1 MPDPEADPTSD
12 ADGDTN
18 PGTDACIDSHE
29 PHEEEKKPPDD
40 ENDSE
45 SIKEE
50 KEGDADTVQKSEV
63 EDETKAETTEGE
75 GGPKESGENQIDP
88 TEQGERDDIGPLT
101 FYQND
106 QKFGN
111 TMEALKAQR
120 EEGKFC
126 DTILLA
132 GTNEFKVC
140 SKNSR
145 QDC

>member
-1 MPDPEADPTSD
+1 MNHMKKTKSHQMTKTTRKIQKKEREEDDD
-12 ADGDTN
+12 A
-18 PGTDACIDSHE
+18 
-29 PHEEEKKPPDD
+29 
-40 ENDSE
+40 
-45 SIKEE
+45 
-50 KEGDADTVQKSEV
+50 VQKDEV
-63 EDETKAETTEGE
+63 EGETKADTTEGE
-75 GGPKESGENQIDP
+75 GGPTDSGENQVDS

-140 SKNSR
+140 NNHSR
-145 QDC
+145 PDCYCEKKKHTL